1 MDAAD
6 IVHVHQLLGLYGHI
20 VDAGRWDRFD
30 ELFVPDAELDYTAV
44 RAPRVFH
51 GLDEIRGYFEN
62 GNHPS
67 AHHVVN
73 IVVWEEGGEVLAQS
87 KFLAP
92 FTRPSH
98 VPLRW
103 YGGDYDD
110 VVVKTP
116 GGWRFQ
122 RRVCTPRWQ
131 FTSADTGQEIPE
143 HRRTW

>member
-51 GLDEIRGYFEN
+51 GVDEIRGYFEA

-73 IVVWEEGGEVLAQS
+73 IVVWEEDGE
-87 KFLAP
+87 
-92 FTRPSH
+92 
-98 VPLRW
+98 
-103 YGGDYDD
+103 
-110 VVVKTP
+110 VKTP
-116 GGWRFQ
+116 EGWRVQ

-131 FTSADTGQEIPE
+131 FTSGDTGQEIPE
-143 HRRTW
+143 DRRTW